1 MAGVLDHVL
10 DKAWEDKPVGE
21 VLKAPVAALEGI
33 SDRQAALLKDALGV
47 KTIEDLG
54 TNKFVLRA
62 QAIVALNK

>member
-10 DKAWEDKPVGE
+10 DKAWENKPIDE
-21 VLKAPVAALEGI
+21 VLKAPVGALEGI
-33 SDRQAALLKDALGV
+33 SDRQAVLLKDALGV

-54 TNKFVLRA
+54 TNKYVLWA